1 MAAPPTIPVDAE
13 RQLPLAAETFLDH
26 VGHFVPDAD
35 AASRALT
42 RAGFAPAP
50 KSIQMAD
57 GQLTGTGNVTAMLER
72 GYIEVLFKTA
82 DTPLGREFD
91 ASMAR
96 YAGLHLIA
104 FAVADAKAAQAQLAA
119 NGFRVRPIVEL
130 RRPVAT
136 ASGEATAAFTVARID
151 EGQMREGRIQYLTH
165 HTEDAVWQPRW
176 LAHPNGAKAL
186 IDIVV
191 AVADVDEAAARY
203 VRFLGREARAD
214 QYGARHFPRTRRR
227 AAGERREPRAP
238 IAAGRRRRPCP
249 SSRPMRSA
257 SDSLDTAERALQAG
271 RRRRGTQ
278 RAHAGRARSRPSSA
292 RAPGC
297 SSSAR
302 ATCRGAPVHEMCGH
316 MTSKPVQRP

>member
-13 RQLPLAAETFLDH
+13 RQLPHQAEIFLDH
-26 VGHFVPDAD
+26 VGHFVPDAET
-35 AASRALT
+35 ASRTLR

-91 ASMAR
+91 ASIAR

-130 RRPVAT
+130 KRPVAT
-136 ASGEATAAFTVARID
+136 AGGEATAAFTVARID

-165 HTEDAVWQPRW
+165 HTESAVWQPRW
-176 LAHPNGAKAL
+176 LAHPNSAKAL
-186 IDIVV
+186 VDIVV
-191 AVADVDEAAARY
+191 AVSDVDEAAARY
-203 VRFLGREARAD
+203 VRFLGHEAVPTNIGRGIYLERGGVQLVND
-214 QYGARHFPRTRRR
+214 TSLSRLLPGV
-227 AAGERREPRAP
+227 AAPP
-238 IAAGRRRRPCP
+238 LPFIAAYAIRV
-249 SSRPMRSA
+249 
-257 SDSLDTAERALQAG
+257 DSLAMAERALQSG
-271 RRRRGTQ
+271 GVTSERRERMLVAPFPVELGQ
-278 RAHAGRARSRPSSA
+278 GAWLFVEHAGDLPWRTRS
-292 RAPGC
+292 
-297 SSSAR
+297 
-302 ATCRGAPVHEMCGH
+302 
-316 MTSKPVQRP
+316 

>member
-1 MAAPPTIPVDAE
+1 VAPLTIPIDAE
-13 RQLPLAAETFLDH
+13 RQLPFAAETFLDH

-35 AASRALT
+35 AASAALT

-50 KSIQMAD
+50 KSIQVAD

-104 FAVADAKAAQAQLAA
+104 FAVADAKASSGRLAA

-130 RRPVAT
+130 KRPVAT
-136 ASGEATAAFTVARID
+136 ATGEATAAFTVARID

-165 HTEDAVWQPRW
+165 HTEDAVWQKRW
-176 LAHPNGAKAL
+176 LEHPNGAKAL
-186 IDIVV
+186 LDIVV

-203 VRFLGREARAD
+203 VRFLGHEAVPTNTGRGIFLERGGVQLVNAASL
-214 QYGARHFPRTRRR
+214 ARLLPRV
-227 AAGERREPRAP
+227 AAPPLPFIAGYAIRVNSLDAAERVLRSGR
-238 IAAGRRRRPCP
+238 IAAE
-249 SSRPMRSA
+249 RSA
-257 SDSLDTAERALQAG
+257 RMLIAPFPSELGQGSWLFVERASDLPW
-271 RRRRGTQ
+271 
-278 RAHAGRARSRPSSA
+278 RARS
-292 RAPGC
+292 
-297 SSSAR
+297 
-302 ATCRGAPVHEMCGH
+302 
-316 MTSKPVQRP
+316 

>member
-1 MAAPPTIPVDAE
+1 MAASPTIPVDAE
-13 RQLPLAAETFLDH
+13 RQLPLSAETFLDH
-26 VGHFVPDAD
+26 VGHFVPDAE
-35 AASRALT
+35 AASRALR

-104 FAVADAKAAQAQLAA
+104 FAVADAKAAQAQLAG
-119 NGFRVRPIVEL
+119 NGFRIRPIVEL

-136 ASGEATAAFTVARID
+136 ASGEATTAFTVARIE

-165 HTEDAVWQPRW
+165 HTESAVWQPRW

-191 AVADVDEAAARY
+191 AVSDVDEAAARY
-203 VRFLGREARAD
+203 VRFLGHEAVPTNIGRGIYLERGGVQLVNA
-214 QYGARHFPRTRRR
+214 ASLTRLLPQVTAPPLPFV
-227 AAGERREPRAP
+227 AAYAIRVN
-238 IAAGRRRRPCP
+238 
-249 SSRPMRSA
+249 
-257 SDSLDTAERALQAG
+257 SLAMAERALQSGGVAAE
-271 RRRRGTQ
+271 RRQ
-278 RAHAGRARSRPSSA
+278 RMLVAPFPAELGQGAWLFVEHAGDLPWRTRS
-292 RAPGC
+292 
-297 SSSAR
+297 
-302 ATCRGAPVHEMCGH
+302 
-316 MTSKPVQRP
+316 

>member
-13 RQLPLAAETFLDH
+13 RQLPLVAETFLDH
-26 VGHFVPDAD
+26 VGHFIPDAD
-35 AASRALT
+35 AASEALT

-104 FAVADAKAAQAQLAA
+104 FAVADAKVASAQLAA
-119 NGFRVRPIVEL
+119 NNFRVRPIVEL
-130 RRPVAT
+130 RRPVSTAT
-136 ASGEATAAFTVARID
+136 GEATAAFTLARVE

-165 HTEDAVWQPRW
+165 HTEDAVWQKRW
-176 LAHPNGAKAL
+176 LAHPNGANAL
-186 IDIVV
+186 LDVVV

-203 VRFLGREARAD
+203 VRFLGHEALPTNMGRGIFLERGGVQLVNAASL
-214 QYGARHFPRTRRR
+214 ARVLPQAPAPSLPFI
-227 AAGERREPRAP
+227 AGYAIRV
-238 IAAGRRRRPCP
+238 G
-249 SSRPMRSA
+249 
-257 SDSLDTAERALQAG
+257 SLDTAERALRAG
-271 RRRRGTQ
+271 NVEAERSGRMLVAPYPSALGQ
-278 RAHAGRARSRPSSA
+278 GAWLFVERAGDLPWRTRS
-292 RAPGC
+292 
-297 SSSAR
+297 
-302 ATCRGAPVHEMCGH
+302 
-316 MTSKPVQRP
+316 

>member
-26 VGHFVPDAD
+26 VGHFVADAD
-35 AASRALT
+35 AASQALT

-50 KSIQMAD
+50 KSIQTAD

-96 YAGLHLIA
+96 YPGLHLIA
-104 FAVADAKAAQAQLAA
+104 FAVADAKSASAQLAA

-130 RRPVAT
+130 KRPVAT
-136 ASGEATAAFTVARID
+136 GTGEATAAFTVARID

-165 HTEDAVWQPRW
+165 HTEDAVWQKRS

-186 IDIVV
+186 LDVVV

-203 VRFLGREARAD
+203 VRFLAHEAVPTNIGRGIFLERGGVQLVNAASLARLL
-214 QYGARHFPRTRRR
+214 PRV
-227 AAGERREPRAP
+227 AAPP
-238 IAAGRRRRPCP
+238 LPFIAAYAIRV
-249 SSRPMRSA
+249 
-257 SDSLDTAERALQAG
+257 DSLDAAERTLASG
-271 RRRRGTQ
+271 RVATNRRGSMLLAPFPVELGQ
-278 RAHAGRARSRPSSA
+278 GAWLFFERANDLPWRTRS
-292 RAPGC
+292 
-297 SSSAR
+297 
-302 ATCRGAPVHEMCGH
+302 
-316 MTSKPVQRP
+316 

>member
-1 MAAPPTIPVDAE
+1 MVAIPVDAE
-13 RQLPLAAETFLDH
+13 RQLPLPAETFLDH
-26 VGHFVPDAD
+26 VGHFVPDGN
-35 AASRALT
+35 AASSALA
-42 RAGFAPAP
+42 RAGFTPTP

-82 DTPLGREFD
+82 DTALGREFA

-104 FAVADAKAAQAQLAA
+104 FAVADAKTAQARLAA

-130 RRPVAT
+130 KRPVAT

-151 EGQMREGRIQYLTH
+151 EGQLSEGRIQYLTH

-203 VRFLGREARAD
+203 VRFLGHDAVPTNIGHGIFLERGGVQLVNAASL
-214 QYGARHFPRTRRR
+214 TRLL
-227 AAGERREPRAP
+227 PQIP
-238 IAAGRRRRPCP
+238 PPSLPFIAAYAIRV
-249 SSRPMRSA
+249 
-257 SDSLDTAERALQAG
+257 DSLAAAERALQSGGVSAE
-271 RRRRGTQ
+271 RREHMLIAPFPPELGQ
-278 RAHAGRARSRPSSA
+278 GAWMFVERANDLPWRTRS
-292 RAPGC
+292 
-297 SSSAR
+297 
-302 ATCRGAPVHEMCGH
+302 
-316 MTSKPVQRP
+316 

>member
-1 MAAPPTIPVDAE
+1 MPAPPTIPIDAE
-13 RQLPLAAETFLDH
+13 RQLALQAETFLDH
-26 VGHFVPDAD
+26 VGHFIPDAD
-35 AASRALT
+35 AASAALT

-50 KSIQMAD
+50 KSIQVAD

-104 FAVADAKAAQAQLAA
+104 FAVADAKAASAQLAA

-130 RRPVAT
+130 KRPVAT
-136 ASGEATAAFTVARID
+136 ATGEATAAFTVARID

-165 HTEDAVWQPRW
+165 HTEDAVWQKRW

-186 IDIVV
+186 LDVVV

-203 VRFLGREARAD
+203 VRFLGHEAVPTNIGRGIFLERGGVQLVNAASL
-214 QYGARHFPRTRRR
+214 ARLLPRVT
-227 AAGERREPRAP
+227 APPLPFIAGYAIRV
-238 IAAGRRRRPCP
+238 
-249 SSRPMRSA
+249 
-257 SDSLDTAERALQAG
+257 DSLDAAERAL
-271 RRRRGTQ
+271 
-278 RAHAGRARSRPSSA
+278 RSGNVPAERSA
-292 RAPGC
+292 RMLLAPFPSGLGQG
-297 SSSAR
+297 AWLFVER
-302 ATCRGAPVHEMCGH
+302 ASDLPWRVR
-316 MTSKPVQRP
+316 S